1 MTIPSFY
8 IVFMVFSL
16 HDNSKMSQQ
25 KKIIVING
33 PNLNLLGQREPNHYG
48 CQSLQELIENL
59 HSTAKNSG
67 ILFEAIQS
75 NAEHELIS
83 SIQQTDANFILLN
96 AGAYTHTSIAIRDA
110 LLAIE
115 KPFIEIHVSNIYA
128 REKFRQS
135 SMFADIA
142 QGVITGFGTQSYHL
156 GIQAAIQY
164 LSTSKQ

>member
-1 MTIPSFY
+1 
-8 IVFMVFSL
+8 MVFSL
-16 HDNSKMSQQ
+16 QDNNKMSKQ

-48 CQSLQELIENL
+48 CQSLQKLIESL
-59 HSTAKNSG
+59 HNAAKNSDV
-67 ILFEAIQS
+67 IFEAIQS
-75 NAEHELIS
+75 NAEHELIN

-110 LLAIE
+110 LLAVGT
-115 KPFIEIHVSNIYA
+115 PFIEIHASNIYA

-156 GIQAAIQY
+156 GLQAAIQY